1 MTQGVTGCADER
13 TRHAVIIVS
22 RTRERDKELYHH
34 AAFATHAAA
43 LGITM
48 DLVILIGLQGAGK
61 TTFYRT
67 RFAATHEH
75 VSKDRFRH
83 NKKPSRRQA
92 QLIDDA
98 LRTGRSVV
106 VDNTNPTV
114 ADRAPLLALGRAHG
128 ARISGYYFEPS
139 VSGSLERNREREGRA
154 RVPDVAI
161 YATRK
166 KLAPPTYAEGFD
178 TLYEV
183 RIGGNGTFEVQE
195 WTDSDGSVS

>member
-1 MTQGVTGCADER
+1 MVTHGTVR
-13 TRHAVIIVS
+13 PGGFS
-22 RTRERDKELYHH
+22 
-34 AAFATHAAA
+34 
-43 LGITM
+43 M
-48 DLVILIGLQGAGK
+48 DLVILIGLQGSGK

-67 RFAATHEH
+67 HFAATHEH

-98 LRTGRSVV
+98 LRAGRSVV

-114 ADRAPLLALGRAHG
+114 ADRAPLIALGRAHG
-128 ARISGYYFEPS
+128 ARISGYYFAPS
-139 VSGSLERNREREGRA
+139 VSGSLERNREGEGSG

-166 KLAPPTYAEGFD
+166 KLAPPSYAEGFD
-178 TLYEV
+178 TLYVV
-183 RIGGNGTFEVQE
+183 RIAGHGVFEIHE
-195 WTDSDGSVS
+195 WTDSDDSVG

>member
-1 MTQGVTGCADER
+1 
-13 TRHAVIIVS
+13 
-22 RTRERDKELYHH
+22 
-34 AAFATHAAA
+34 
-43 LGITM
+43 M

-75 VSKDRFRH
+75 VSKDRLRH

-92 QLIDDA
+92 QLIDEA
-98 LRTGRSVV
+98 LRAGRSVV

-114 ADRAPLLALGRAHG
+114 ADRARLIALGHAHG
-128 ARISGYYFEPS
+128 ARISGYYFAPS
-139 VSGSLERNREREGRA
+139 VSGSLQRNREREGSA

-161 YATRK
+161 YATSK
-166 KLAPPTYAEGFD
+166 KLTPPSYAEGFD

-183 RIGGNGTFEVQE
+183 RIADNGAFEVHE
-195 WTDSDGSVS
+195 WTDSDDAIS

>member
-1 MTQGVTGCADER
+1 M
-13 TRHAVIIVS
+13 
-22 RTRERDKELYHH
+22 ELS
-34 AAFATHAAA
+34 
-43 LGITM
+43 
-48 DLVILIGLQGAGK
+48 ILIGLQGAGK

-98 LRTGRSVV
+98 LRAGHSVV

-139 VSGSLERNREREGRA
+139 VSGSLARNREREGRA

-161 YATRK
+161 YATST
-166 KLAPPTYAEGFD
+166 KLTPPSYAEGFD
-178 TLYEV
+178 TLYAV
-183 RIGGNGTFEVQE
+183 RIANHGAFEVHE
-195 WTDSDGSVS
+195 WIGSDHSAS